1 MKNLIMIYNLMFNN
15 DNNLNNDIK
24 YTDKILLL

>member
-1 MKNLIMIYNLMFNN
+1 MKNLIMIYNLIFNN